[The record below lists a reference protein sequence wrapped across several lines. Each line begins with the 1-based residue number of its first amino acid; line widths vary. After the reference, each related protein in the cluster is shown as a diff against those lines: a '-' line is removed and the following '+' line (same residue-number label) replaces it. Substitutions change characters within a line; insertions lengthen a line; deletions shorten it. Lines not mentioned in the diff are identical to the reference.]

1 MSKTTVS
8 VPADKL
14 ELYEK
19 LIETIPEIERKGKTM
34 PYTSINGHMFS
45 FIDKTGSVGL
55 RLSKEDRETFIKTF
69 DSSLME
75 QYGRIMKEYVV
86 VPDQL
91 LFNTKEL
98 SNWATGCCPFVASDL
113 PQTGSELNVAQ
124 AVAVFNFYRRCVESF
139 PTVEQ
144 LEEELRSLDR

>member
-1 MSKTTVS
+1 MPPTSLQS
-8 VPADKL
+8 GEDYALWLADARLCQDLMAKFP
-14 ELYEK
+14 K
-19 LIETIPEIERKGKTM
+19 MKGISEENQK
-34 PYTSINGHMFS
+34 YLH
-45 FIDKTGSVGL
+45 
-55 RLSKEDRETFIKTF
+55 
-69 DSSLME
+69 
-75 QYGRIMKEYVV
+75 QWH
-86 VPDQL
+86 

-98 SNWATGCCPFVASDL
+98 SNWATGCCPFAASDL